1 MRRNTAGSPVEPLE
15 GRTYFAGIAFTGP
28 TDFPVGNSPSSAPAL
43 SDFNGDGKL
52 DLAVANTGG
61 NTVSIL
67 LGTGPATFGTN
78 TEIAVGQRPYAVVAD
93 DFNGD
98 GKIDLAASSGADG
111 TVSILLGRGDGT
123 FDTGQTVA
131 FGNDPPPGAAATASI
146 LSVNVNDDAVVDLVV
161 SDLFDH
167 QIVTLIGAGD
177 GTFTAGQHLTVDATQ
192 GAGDLAFGDFND
204 DGKPDLVANIGTAAV
219 LTVYPGVGDGTF
231 AAGQNFPVA
240 NTDGIATGA
249 GLAVGDFNGDLFPD
263 VLMLTFPFAPGSP
276 STLSVFLG
284 NGDGTFQPSKDQK
297 DPAIPLAFHAAAAD
311 FNNDGK
317 LDALVTNNSQF
328 FVIAGNGD
336 GTFATTPTDFASAE
350 NFSPQSAPG
359 FSDLDGDGK
368 PDILINHFG
377 GNSPS
382 SYSMA
387 VFLSG
392 PGGGGGGGG
401 GGGDG
406 GGNGGGG
413 GGGGQAVTVTP
424 TLSTTLP
431 PAVVGGAKAKGVKVA
446 VDVANTGT
454 ADLNDSVTIST
465 FVSTDNTIDA
475 GDTALVAPLVKKLK
489 LKPGA
494 HKAIKLKVAGFP
506 SVPDGDYHVL
516 AQTSAPSANTGVTAS
531 SSTTVNIAAPFVD
544 LSGTLPPPTKPTLTA
559 GKKAPLSLSLTNSGN
574 VDAMGTINVALALR
588 PTGGGADVPLPAVP
602 AKLKLK
608 PGTTKAVKLNATAP
622 VGTPAGTYFL
632 VASIDSTNAITE
644 SNEGNNDVLGD
655 VQLTLG

>member
-1 MRRNTAGSPVEPLE
+1 MQRTTPRSPVELLE
-15 GRTYFAGIAFTGP
+15 GRTYFAITFTSP
-28 TDFPVGNSPSSAPAL
+28 TDFPVGNSPSSAPAI

-61 NTVSIL
+61 STVSIL
-67 LGTGPATFGTN
+67 LGSGSTGTTSFGAN
-78 TEIAVGQRPYAVVAD
+78 NEIPVGHHPWGVVAD

-98 GKIDLAASSGADG
+98 GKVDLAASSGADG

-123 FDTGQTVA
+123 FDAGQTVA

-146 LSVNVNDDAVVDLVV
+146 LSLNVNNDPVVDLVV

-177 GTFTAGQHLTVDATQ
+177 GTFTAAQHLTVDTTQ

-231 AAGQNFPVA
+231 ASGQNFPVA
-240 NTDGIATGA
+240 NTDGVATGA

-263 VLMLTFPFAPGSP
+263 VLMLTMPFSPGSP
-276 STLSVFLG
+276 STISVFLG

-311 FNNDGK
+311 FDNDGK

-328 FVIAGNGD
+328 FVLAGNGD
-336 GTFATTPTDFASAE
+336 GTFASTAAFSSTDNFTPNSG
-350 NFSPQSAPG
+350 PG

-368 PDILINHFG
+368 TDILINHL
-377 GNSPS
+377 NPSSPS
-382 SYSMA
+382 GSSMG

-401 GGGDG
+401 GG
-406 GGNGGGG
+406 
-413 GGGGQAVTVTP
+413 QAITVTP
-424 TLSTTLP
+424 TLSATLP
-431 PAVVGGAKAKGVKVA
+431 TAVVGGAKAKGVKVS

-454 ADLNDSVTIST
+454 ADLNDSVTINT
-465 FVSTDNTIDA
+465 FVSTDATIDA
-475 GDTALVAPLVKKLK
+475 GDTALGAPVVKKLK

-494 HKAIKLKVAGFP
+494 HKAIKLKVTGFP
-506 SVPDGDYHVL
+506 SVPDGDYFVL
-516 AQTSAPSANTGVTAS
+516 AQTSAPSANTAAS
-531 SSTTVNIAAPFVD
+531 ASATSVNIAAPFID
-544 LSGTLPPPTKPTLTA
+544 LSGTLPAAAKTTLTA
-559 GKKAPLSLSLTNSGN
+559 GKKAPVSLSLTNSGN
-574 VDAMGTINVALALR
+574 VDAVGTINVALSLR

-602 AKLKLK
+602 VKLKLK
-608 PGTTKAVKLNATAP
+608 AGTTKAVKLNAVAP
-622 VGTPAGTYFL
+622 VGTAAGTYFL
-632 VASIDSTNAITE
+632 VASIDSTNAFTE
-644 SNEGNNDVLGD
+644 SNEGNNDLLGD
-655 VQLTLG
+655 VPLTLS